1 MKNIYSYTNTEINK
15 MKRQELL
22 KLKYEQDKN
31 YFEKV
36 NGSNPNWSKENPFD
50 KYAES
55 MKCFTVKD
63 LRENLK
69 WRQEEIEKFLDQP
82 KRSSLERQPWTGRR
96 GSDDGRPDEER
107 RGLKYEKKDI

>member
-50 KYAES
+50 KYVES
-55 MKCFTVKD
+55 MKHFTVKE
-63 LRENLK
+63 LREKLK
-69 WRQEEIEKFLDQP
+69 WRQE
-82 KRSSLERQPWTGRR
+82 
-96 GSDDGRPDEER
+96 
-107 RGLKYEKKDI
+107 

>member
-1 MKNIYSYTNTEINK
+1 MKNIYYYTNTEINK

-69 WRQEEIEKFLDQP
+69 WR
-82 KRSSLERQPWTGRR
+82 
-96 GSDDGRPDEER
+96 
-107 RGLKYEKKDI
+107 